1 MRGALLSV
9 IERGQEGTQNGSD
22 YFPRFVILRD
32 LAAFCVGDS
41 FRENRSTKPLS
52 SEWSSERSESPIEIA
67 PNEMEDR
74 EDEEYGPHFRPQST
88 SAFARAIG
96 ATQEAHFHFLL
107 PPFAASRNR

>member
-9 IERGQEGTQNGSD
+9 IERGQERSEISQNHESREIVASIWV
-22 YFPRFVILRD
+22 RFCI
-32 LAAFCVGDS
+32 GDS
-41 FRENRSTKPLS
+41 FRENRSTEPLP

-67 PNEMEDR
+67 PTEMEDR
-74 EDEEYGPHFRPQST
+74 EDEEYGPHFHPQWT

-107 PPFAASRNR
+107 PPFAAARNC